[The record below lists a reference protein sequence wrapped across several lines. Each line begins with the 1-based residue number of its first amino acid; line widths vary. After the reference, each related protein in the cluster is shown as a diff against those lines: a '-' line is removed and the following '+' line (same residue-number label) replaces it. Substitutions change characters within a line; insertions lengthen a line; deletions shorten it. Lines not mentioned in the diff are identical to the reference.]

1 MTDVIRK
8 SYYCRDE
15 QIRNFHLKKGFSQKV
30 WYHTASQIF
39 ELAHSLADRIAKKH
53 PLYKRATRLPELAEK
68 SDPIIPRSFDAGE
81 GILIPGEIIHHAEHG
96 CKAFVILQPFGCLP
110 NHVVGRGIVK
120 KLRELYPDVQ
130 ILSLDYDPDVSF
142 ANLENRLQMLVMNS
156 KERLKQNKDSLKK
169 AALGEC

>member
-15 QIRNFHLKKGFSQKV
+15 QVQLFHLKKPFGRKV
-30 WYHTASQIF
+30 WYHTATQIF
-39 ELAHSLADRIAKKH
+39 ELAHAAADHIAKKH
-53 PLYKRATRLPELAEK
+53 ELYTPASRLPEIAEK
-68 SDPIIPRSFDAGE
+68 SDPIIPRAFDAGE

-96 CKAFVILQPFGCLP
+96 CRAFVILQPFGCLP

-120 KLRELYPDVQ
+120 KLREMYPDAQ

-142 ANLENRLQMLVMNS
+142 ANLENRLQMLIMS
-156 KERLKQNKDSLKK
+156 MKEQASEDR
-169 AALGEC
+169 